1 MDEIKDL
8 QRLLNEATFLKE
20 AHRLDQLPED
30 LGSEV
35 AFVGRSNAGKSSVI
49 NCLCRRKNLAR
60 TSRTPG
66 RTQQFVV
73 FELSA
78 DMRVID
84 LPGFGFAKV
93 SKSKRAHWDQVIPQ
107 YLESRQS
114 LLGLVL
120 VVDSRH
126 PLKNEEMEVIGWCT
140 EVELPV
146 LVLLNKI
153 DKLNQKERA
162 KCRKIVGNALLAHHE
177 LVSIQEFSAA
187 KATGVPQALATIQHW
202 RSEQLA
208 T

>member
-1 MDEIKDL
+1 MDEIKQL
-8 QRLLNEATFLKE
+8 RQLFNAATFVKE
-20 AHRLDQLPED
+20 AHTLDQLTDDE
-30 LGSEV
+30 GSEI

-49 NCLCRRKNLAR
+49 NCLCQRKKLAR

-78 DMRVID
+78 DMRIID

-93 SKSKRAHWDQVIPQ
+93 SKSKRQHWDQVIPK
-107 YLESRQS
+107 YFASRRS
-114 LLGLVL
+114 LIGLVL

-126 PLKNEEMEVIGWCT
+126 PLKSEELELIHWCT
-140 EVELPV
+140 EAELPV

-162 KCRKIVGNALLAHHE
+162 ACHKIVKNALLIHHD
-177 LVSIQEFSAA
+177 LVSIEEFSAL
-187 KATGVPQALATIQHW
+187 KGTGSSDALNVIQRW
-202 RSEQLA
+202 RDAVEEL
-208 T
+208 